1 MDGGKIRHH
10 VRQYFKK
17 EQMTNLELN
26 APESFIAVLKKNALK
41 ATPQR
46 IAVHKAMQRLGHAS
60 ADMVANEIENDG
72 NTKIT
77 VASVYNILSEFA
89 KLGIYRHRL
98 SANNKMFFDLNTFEH
113 AHFYDIEN
121 NTFRDISEDK
131 VISELLEKLSKKRFK
146 GYKVDYIDIQIV
158 GHPTKKR

>member
-1 MDGGKIRHH
+1 MDNIEENTQNGFAAMLKR
-10 VRQYFKK
+10 KS
-17 EQMTNLELN
+17 LN
-26 APESFIAVLKKNALK
+26 

-46 IAVHKAMQRLGHAS
+46 LAVHRAMQKLGHAS
-60 ADMVANEIENDG
+60 ADMVAQEIENDA

-89 KLGIYRHRL
+89 NLGIYQHRL
-98 SANNKMFFDLNTFEH
+98 SANNKMFFDFNTYEH

-131 VISELLEKLSKKRFK
+131 VISELLERLARKRFK

>member
-1 MDGGKIRHH
+1 MMQMNDIEVNAQDGFTTTLRRH
-10 VRQYFKK
+10 
-17 EQMTNLELN
+17 
-26 APESFIAVLKKNALK
+26 SLK

-46 IAVHKAMQRLGHAS
+46 IAVHRAMRKLGHAS
-60 ADMVANEIENDG
+60 ADMVAQEIENDG

-89 KLGIYRHRL
+89 KLGIYQHRL

-131 VISELLEKLSKKRFK
+131 VISELLAKLSKKRFK
-146 GYKVDYIDIQIV
+146 GYKVDYIDVQIV

>member
-1 MDGGKIRHH
+1 
-10 VRQYFKK
+10 
-17 EQMTNLELN
+17 MTTTEVNTQN
-26 APESFIAVLKKNALK
+26 NFTSVLKRYSLK

-46 IAVHKAMQRLGHAS
+46 LAVHKAMQELGHAS
-60 ADMVANEIENDG
+60 ADMVAQKIENDG

-89 KLGIYRHRL
+89 KLGIYQHRL
-98 SANNKMFFDLNTFEH
+98 SANKMFFDLNTFDH

-131 VISELLEKLSKKRFK
+131 LISELMEKLSKKRFK

-158 GHPTKKR
+158 GHPSKRPLQKG

>member
-1 MDGGKIRHH
+1 MNDIEVNAQDGFTATLRRH
-10 VRQYFKK
+10 
-17 EQMTNLELN
+17 
-26 APESFIAVLKKNALK
+26 SLK

-46 IAVHKAMQRLGHAS
+46 IAVHRAMRKLGHAS
-60 ADMVANEIENDG
+60 ADMVAQEIENDG

-89 KLGIYRHRL
+89 KLGIYQHRL

-131 VISELLEKLSKKRFK
+131 VISELLAKLSKKRFK
-146 GYKVDYIDIQIV
+146 GYKVDYVDIQIV

>member
-1 MDGGKIRHH
+1 
-10 VRQYFKK
+10 
-17 EQMTNLELN
+17 MTTTEVNTQN
-26 APESFIAVLKKNALK
+26 NFTSVLKRYSLK

-46 IAVHKAMQRLGHAS
+46 LAVHKAMQELGHAS
-60 ADMVANEIENDG
+60 ADMVAQKIENDG

-89 KLGIYRHRL
+89 KLGIYQHRL
-98 SANNKMFFDLNTFEH
+98 SANSKMFFDLNTFDH

-131 VISELLEKLSKKRFK
+131 LISELMEKLSKKRFK

-158 GHPTKKR
+158 GHPSKRHLQKG

>member
-1 MDGGKIRHH
+1 MDNIEENTQNG
-10 VRQYFKK
+10 FAA
-17 EQMTNLELN
+17 M
-26 APESFIAVLKKNALK
+26 LKRKSLK

-46 IAVHKAMQRLGHAS
+46 LAVHRAMQKLGHAS
-60 ADMVANEIENDG
+60 ADMVAQEIENDA

-89 KLGIYRHRL
+89 NLGIYKHRL
-98 SANNKMFFDLNTFEH
+98 SANNKMFFDFNTYEH

-131 VISELLEKLSKKRFK
+131 VISELLERLARKRFK

>member
-1 MDGGKIRHH
+1 MANP
-10 VRQYFKK
+10 
-17 EQMTNLELN
+17 EQN
-26 APESFIAVLKKNALK
+26 AHENFIAVLKKNSLK

-46 IAVHKAMQRLGHAS
+46 LAVHKAMRRLGHAS
-60 ADMVANEIENDG
+60 ADMVAQEIGNDG

-89 KLGIYRHRL
+89 RLGICRHRL
-98 SANNKMFFDLNTFEH
+98 SANNKMFFDINTHEH

-131 VISELLEKLSKKRFK
+131 AIGELLEKLSRKRFR
-146 GYKVDYIDIQIV
+146 GYSVDYIDIQIV
-158 GHPTKKR
+158 GRPRRRE

>member
-1 MDGGKIRHH
+1 MNDIEVNAQDGFTTTLRRH
-10 VRQYFKK
+10 
-17 EQMTNLELN
+17 
-26 APESFIAVLKKNALK
+26 SLK

-46 IAVHKAMQRLGHAS
+46 IAVHKAMRKLGHAS
-60 ADMVANEIENDG
+60 ADMVAQEIENDG

-89 KLGIYRHRL
+89 KLGIYQHRL

-131 VISELLEKLSKKRFK
+131 VISELLAKLSKKRFK
-146 GYKVDYIDIQIV
+146 GYKVDYVDIQIV

>member
-1 MDGGKIRHH
+1 MNGNRDAMED
-10 VRQYFKK
+10 F
-17 EQMTNLELN
+17 
-26 APESFIAVLKKNALK
+26 ASVLKKYSLK

-46 IAVHKAMQRLGHAS
+46 MAVHRAMLRLGHAS
-60 ADMVANEIENDG
+60 ADMVANEIRSDG
-72 NTKIT
+72 NAKIT

-98 SANNKMFFDLNTFEH
+98 SANNKMFFDITTHDH

-131 VISELLEKLSKKRFK
+131 VIGELLERLSRKRFR
-146 GYKVDYIDIQIV
+146 GYSVDYIDIQIV
-158 GHPTKKR
+158 GHPVKRG

>member
-1 MDGGKIRHH
+1 MNDIEVNAQDGFTTTLRRH
-10 VRQYFKK
+10 
-17 EQMTNLELN
+17 
-26 APESFIAVLKKNALK
+26 SLK

-46 IAVHKAMQRLGHAS
+46 IAVHRAMRKLGHAS
-60 ADMVANEIENDG
+60 ADMVAQEIENDG

-89 KLGIYRHRL
+89 KLGIYQHRL

-131 VISELLEKLSKKRFK
+131 VISELLAKLSKKRFK
-146 GYKVDYIDIQIV
+146 GYKVDYIDVQIV

>member
-1 MDGGKIRHH
+1 MQMDNIEENTQNG
-10 VRQYFKK
+10 FAA
-17 EQMTNLELN
+17 M
-26 APESFIAVLKKNALK
+26 LKRKSLK

-46 IAVHKAMQRLGHAS
+46 LAVHRAMQKLGHAS
-60 ADMVANEIENDG
+60 ADMVAQEIENDA

-89 KLGIYRHRL
+89 NLGIYQHRL
-98 SANNKMFFDLNTFEH
+98 SANNKMFFDFNTYEH

-131 VISELLEKLSKKRFK
+131 VISELLERLARKRFK

>member
-1 MDGGKIRHH
+1 MDNIEENTQNG
-10 VRQYFKK
+10 FAA
-17 EQMTNLELN
+17 M
-26 APESFIAVLKKNALK
+26 LKRKSLK

-46 IAVHKAMQRLGHAS
+46 LAVHRAMQKLGHAS
-60 ADMVANEIENDG
+60 ADMVAQEIENDA

-89 KLGIYRHRL
+89 NLGIYQHRL
-98 SANNKMFFDLNTFEH
+98 SANNKMFFDFNTYEH

-131 VISELLEKLSKKRFK
+131 VISELLERLARKRFK
-146 GYKVDYIDIQIV
+146 GYKVDYIDIQIF

>member
-1 MDGGKIRHH
+1 MNNIEENTQNG
-10 VRQYFKK
+10 FAA
-17 EQMTNLELN
+17 M
-26 APESFIAVLKKNALK
+26 LKRKALK

-46 IAVHKAMQRLGHAS
+46 LAVHRAMQKLGHAS
-60 ADMVANEIENDG
+60 ADMVAQEIENDA

-89 KLGIYRHRL
+89 NLGIYQHRL
-98 SANNKMFFDLNTFEH
+98 SANNKMFFDFNTYEH

-158 GHPTKKR
+158 GHPTKKK

>member
-1 MDGGKIRHH
+1 MDNIEENTQNG
-10 VRQYFKK
+10 FAA
-17 EQMTNLELN
+17 M
-26 APESFIAVLKKNALK
+26 LKRKSLK

-46 IAVHKAMQRLGHAS
+46 LAVHRAMQKLGHAS
-60 ADMVANEIENDG
+60 ADMVAQEIENDA

-89 KLGIYRHRL
+89 NLGIYQHRL
-98 SANNKMFFDLNTFEH
+98 SANNKMFFDFNTYEH

-131 VISELLEKLSKKRFK
+131 VISELLERLARKRFK

>member
-1 MDGGKIRHH
+1 MYAYVSIELLKSTPHMTLTEVSAQDSFTAILRRH
-10 VRQYFKK
+10 
-17 EQMTNLELN
+17 
-26 APESFIAVLKKNALK
+26 SLK

-46 IAVHKAMQRLGHAS
+46 IAVHKAMQKLGHAS
-60 ADMVANEIENDG
+60 ADMVAQEIENDG

-89 KLGIYRHRL
+89 NLGIYQHRL
-98 SANNKMFFDLNTFEH
+98 SANNKMFFDFNTFDH

-121 NTFRDISEDK
+121 NTFRDISEDRL
-131 VISELLEKLSKKRFK
+131 INELMEKLSKKRFK

-158 GHPTKKR
+158 GHPTKKK